1 MLNLIPSD
9 GLDTVLLEP
18 SICKK
23 NGKTKNQKN
32 NKKNIK
38 KLSFYDHI
46 LATVIWRTILFHLYT
61 ITHTFAFQLFIFL
74 ILFLLLPLTKLRS
87 YL

>member
-23 NGKTKNQKN
+23 MAKQKTKKQ
-32 NKKNIK
+32 
-38 KLSFYDHI
+38 
-46 LATVIWRTILFHLYT
+46 
-61 ITHTFAFQLFIFL
+61 
-74 ILFLLLPLTKLRS
+74 
-87 YL
+87 

>member
-23 NGKTKNQKN
+23 KKAKQKTKKQ
-32 NKKNIK
+32 
-38 KLSFYDHI
+38 
-46 LATVIWRTILFHLYT
+46 
-61 ITHTFAFQLFIFL
+61 
-74 ILFLLLPLTKLRS
+74 
-87 YL
+87 

>member
-23 NGKTKNQKN
+23 KKGKKKQTQK
-32 NKKNIK
+32 
-38 KLSFYDHI
+38 
-46 LATVIWRTILFHLYT
+46 TIRKTERNSHFMT
-61 ITHTFAFQLFIFL
+61 IYW
-74 ILFLLLPLTKLRS
+74 PL
-87 YL
+87 

>member
-23 NGKTKNQKN
+23 KGKTKNQ
-32 NKKNIK
+32 
-38 KLSFYDHI
+38 
-46 LATVIWRTILFHLYT
+46 
-61 ITHTFAFQLFIFL
+61 
-74 ILFLLLPLTKLRS
+74 
-87 YL
+87 

>member
-23 NGKTKNQKN
+23 KWQNKKPKN

-46 LATVIWRTILFHLYT
+46 LASVIKLQNLK
-61 ITHTFAFQLFIFL
+61 FQW
-74 ILFLLLPLTKLRS
+74 
-87 YL
+87 

>member
-23 NGKTKNQKN
+23 KGKAKNQK
-32 NKKNIK
+32 
-38 KLSFYDHI
+38 
-46 LATVIWRTILFHLYT
+46 TIRKT
-61 ITHTFAFQLFIFL
+61 
-74 ILFLLLPLTKLRS
+74 
-87 YL
+87 

>member
-23 NGKTKNQKN
+23 KGKTKNQK
-32 NKKNIK
+32 
-38 KLSFYDHI
+38 
-46 LATVIWRTILFHLYT
+46 TIRKTERNSHFMT
-61 ITHTFAFQLFIFL
+61 IYW
-74 ILFLLLPLTKLRS
+74 PL
-87 YL
+87 

>member
-23 NGKTKNQKN
+23 KKGKTKNQK
-32 NKKNIK
+32 
-38 KLSFYDHI
+38 
-46 LATVIWRTILFHLYT
+46 TIRKT
-61 ITHTFAFQLFIFL
+61 
-74 ILFLLLPLTKLRS
+74 
-87 YL
+87 

>member
-23 NGKTKNQKN
+23 KRQKKNNPKN

-46 LATVIWRTILFHLYT
+46 LATVIW
-61 ITHTFAFQLFIFL
+61 
-74 ILFLLLPLTKLRS
+74 
-87 YL
+87 

>member
-23 NGKTKNQKN
+23 KKRQKKTTQK
-32 NKKNIK
+32 
-38 KLSFYDHI
+38 
-46 LATVIWRTILFHLYT
+46 TIRKT
-61 ITHTFAFQLFIFL
+61 
-74 ILFLLLPLTKLRS
+74 
-87 YL
+87 